1 MNSAPFLSS
10 DELRELTK
18 AGSGVHQIERLKQ
31 MGIPFTVDPY
41 ETPFVARV
49 DYLKYVLSGS
59 ERRDAGE
66 KNRDRSLVEKS
77 ASLGSSTKSR

>member
-1 MNSAPFLSS
+1 
-10 DELRELTK
+10 
-18 AGSGVHQIERLKQ
+18 

-59 ERRDAGE
+59 GIGGFGDHGRNKGV
-66 KNRDRSLVEKS
+66 VENS
-77 ASLGSSTKSR
+77 TNLGS

>member
-1 MNSAPFLSS
+1 MSNDPFLSS
-10 DELRELTK
+10 DELRILTK
-18 AGSGVHQIERLKQ
+18 AGSGVHQIVRLKQ

-59 ERRDAGE
+59 GIGGFGDHGRNKGV
-66 KNRDRSLVEKS
+66 VENS
-77 ASLGSSTKSR
+77 TNLGS